1 MNIGIFGGTFDP
13 PHNGHIN
20 LAEAVI
26 EKTDID
32 RIIFILSAAPPH
44 KPGLP
49 ISSFQHRMNMLQLAI
64 EDIDIFS
71 SSNIEYK
78 RLPKLSYMFD
88 TMLEFETIYKQDN
101 LVLIIGEDSLD
112 QLHLWH
118 KGKKIAEKWKIL
130 TYPRKG
136 DKVTLE
142 SLRENWTAKMSE
154 KLLNTVVYMPFFPIS
169 ATNIRERIISKEN
182 IKGLVKP
189 EVLNY
194 IIKNKLYSRELRK
207 EI

>member
-20 LAEAVI
+20 LARAII

-32 RIIFILSAAPPH
+32 RVVFVLSAAPPH
-44 KPGLP
+44 KPSQP

-64 EDIDIFS
+64 NGADIFS
-71 SSNIEYK
+71 TSDIEHK
-78 RLPKLSYMFD
+78 RLPKPSYMFD
-88 TMLEFETIYKQDN
+88 TMMELEAIYKQDD
-101 LVLIIGEDSLD
+101 LILIIGEDSLD

-118 KGKKIAEKWKIL
+118 KGGGIAEKWKIL

-136 DKVTLE
+136 KNVTLE
-142 SLRENWTAKMSE
+142 SLKRNWSPDLAK
-154 KLLNTVVYMPFFPIS
+154 KLFKTIVPMTIFPIS
-169 ATNIRERIISKEN
+169 ATNIRGRINSKES
-182 IKGLVKP
+182 IKNLVKP

-194 IIKNKLYSRELRK
+194 INKNNLYSH
-207 EI
+207 

>member
-20 LAEAVI
+20 LAEAII
-26 EKTDID
+26 ESTDIEE
-32 RIIFILSAAPPH
+32 IIFILSAAPPH

-49 ISSFQHRMNMLQLAI
+49 ISSFQHRMNMLQIAI
-64 EDIDIFS
+64 DDIKIFS
-71 SSNIEYK
+71 TSDIEYK
-78 RLPKLSYMFD
+78 RLPRPSYMLD
-88 TMLEFETIYKQDN
+88 TMLELEFAYTQDN

-118 KGKKIAEKWKIL
+118 KGKEIAERWKIL

-136 DKVTLE
+136 EKVTLE
-142 SLRENWTAKMSE
+142 SLKKNWSLEMAD
-154 KLLNTVVYMPFFPIS
+154 KLLKTIVPMVVFPIS
-169 ATNIRERIISKEN
+169 ATNIRKKIIGKEN
-182 IKGLVKP
+182 IKNLVKP

-194 IIKNKLYSRELRK
+194 INKNNLYRKVIK
-207 EI
+207 